1 MGIFGWIITGVL
13 LTQSAYLFIFALAG
27 KIKPYKL
34 LRKDFEG
41 PPYPTFGV
49 IIPSFKA
56 GAVVAKS
63 VEMVLKADYPMENI
77 GVYVV
82 TSGEAS
88 PTMPQH
94 PSLLSLEFPKER
106 LIKVEGL
113 RTAYQNFR
121 RAYDYVVVL
130 DADNHISENFFHV
143 AAHYLMR
150 KSPVLQ
156 VQRRPKNEEFP
167 FALLDG
173 MSESINNH
181 IFRKGHQA
189 LGLPPALSGSG
200 MVFTDAI
207 FQKNVLPIT
216 AKIGFDKDLELRLLS
231 QSIPI
236 QYTETAYVLDEKV
249 DDLAVFKS
257 QRLNWLSAQYHFG
270 FYNLSNAIRAFFSGK
285 IGYADK
291 VLQFLMLPRL
301 LLLFGTLIWALVGCL
316 FVASEYSLLFASP
329 LITIALALILALEP
343 RYLTVKN
350 LATLVRLPKLF
361 VVLLATVFKIKGP
374 KADFTPT
381 PHKVK
386 DSEAIKK

>member
-1 MGIFGWIITGVL
+1 MGIFGWIVTGVL

-27 KIKPYKL
+27 KIKPYKAL
-34 LRKDFEG
+34 KKPLEG
-41 PPYPTFGV
+41 PPYPSFGV

-63 VEMVLKADYPMENI
+63 VEMVLKADYPLEKI
-77 GVYVV
+77 GIYVV
-82 TSGEAS
+82 SSGEAL
-88 PTMPQH
+88 PNLPKH

-113 RTAYQNFR
+113 RTAYKNFR
-121 RAYDYVVVL
+121 QPYDYVVVL
-130 DADNHISENFFHV
+130 DADNHISENLFKV
-143 AAHYLMR
+143 ATHYLMH

-200 MVFTDAI
+200 MVFTDAV
-207 FQKNVLPIT
+207 FKKYVLPIT

-231 QSIPI
+231 QSVPI
-236 QYTETAYVLDEKV
+236 RYTETAYVLDEKV
-249 DDLAVFKS
+249 DDLKVFKS

-270 FYNLSNAIRAFFSGK
+270 FYNLSNAFRALFSGK

-301 LLLFGTLIWALVGCL
+301 LLLFGTLIWALVGL
-316 FVASEYSLLFASP
+316 FWGTPTNIPAYVSP
-329 LITIALALILALEP
+329 LITIGLALILALEP
-343 RYLTVKN
+343 RYITFNN
-350 LATLVRLPKLF
+350 LATLGRLPRLF
-361 VVLLATVFKIKGP
+361 FVLLATLFKIKGP

-386 DSEAIKK
+386 DPKAIKK